1 MLKQYQDILNEIK
14 GYLYQETQKELI
26 KDAVLEQKK
35 DWMQK
40 EEYYDIA
47 TNMIDYLND
56 FDLDMAETILNGMD
70 EFAFPPLIEE
80 ALIQVR
86 EKLGQ
91 IDYEAAIGVLKDSL
105 QLPYERNRELSASER
120 DDNA

>member
-1 MLKQYQDILNEIK
+1 
-14 GYLYQETQKELI
+14 
-26 KDAVLEQKK
+26 
-35 DWMQK
+35 
-40 EEYYDIA
+40 
-47 TNMIDYLND
+47 
-56 FDLDMAETILNGMD
+56 MD